1 MRCTCC
7 NTLLTPRQATR
18 RFKGSGTFVDMCD
31 TCLSTISDSVEV
43 VESNLPDD
51 DNEEFDPELQE

>member
-18 RFKGSGTFVDMCD
+18 RFKESGTFVDMCD

-43 VESNLPDD
+43 VESNLSDD